1 MHVRMHACKRLF
13 CHLCCQNAQIL
24 TVSSLLPMYFIR
36 ILQSFYGVSLCSC
49 FCYAC
54 AYVCQRAVSCKDP
67 SGQSFSRQHVLL
79 KVVVQPNETLFE
91 TGDDSSS
98 GIFIVLEGAIGVYM
112 HDGDKLMHT
121 NTLRP
126 GESVGDVDILDGMQN
141 HHQRHACR
149 LCFHTLQNPRN
160 ISCTSTLF
168 NALLW
173 HAQHGCACQRLS
185 LHRLFFI
192 AVWLSLLLLV
202 V

>member
-1 MHVRMHACKRLF
+1 M
-13 CHLCCQNAQIL
+13 
-24 TVSSLLPMYFIR
+24 
-36 ILQSFYGVSLCSC
+36 
-49 FCYAC
+49 
-54 AYVCQRAVSCKDP
+54 
-67 SGQSFSRQHVLL
+67 LL

-126 GESVGDVDILDGMQN
+126 GESVGDVDILDGMHN
-141 HHQRHACR
+141 HQQLHVCR
-149 LCFHTLQNPRN
+149 LCFQTLYNPRN
-160 ISCTSTLF
+160 LFCTSMLF

-173 HAQHGCACQRLS
+173 HAQHGCACQCLS
-185 LHRLFFI
+185 LHRMFFI
-192 AVWLSLLLLV
+192 AVLLRLLLLV